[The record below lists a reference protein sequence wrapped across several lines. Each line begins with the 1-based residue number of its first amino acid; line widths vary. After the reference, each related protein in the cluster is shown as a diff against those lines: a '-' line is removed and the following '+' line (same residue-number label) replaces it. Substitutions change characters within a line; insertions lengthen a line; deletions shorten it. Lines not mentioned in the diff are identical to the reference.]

1 MRFEL
6 LRIGGIMNPILT
18 PSLRETTQALIGNLR
33 ASEAFVR
40 YQLAQDSLNTDSG
53 ARSLLEQLSKTQAS
67 LRQKQ
72 ASGSVTQVELAAL
85 RALQEQVH
93 GNRVIMEYAQAQQ
106 EAVTFLREINAEI
119 SQLLGIDF
127 ATFAKRSSCC

>member
-1 MRFEL
+1 
-6 LRIGGIMNPILT
+6 MNPILT
-18 PSLRETTQALIGNLR
+18 PSLREATQALIGNLR

-40 YQLAQDSLNTDSG
+40 YQLAQADLNTDSS

-72 ASGSVTQVELAAL
+72 TSGSVTQAEIEAL
-85 RALQEQVH
+85 RAVQEQVQS
-93 GNRVIMEYAQAQQ
+93 NRVIIEYAQAQL

-127 ATFAKRSSCC
+127 AAYAKRSSCC

>member
-1 MRFEL
+1 
-6 LRIGGIMNPILT
+6 MNPILT

>member
-1 MRFEL
+1 
-6 LRIGGIMNPILT
+6 MNPILT
-18 PSLRETTQALIGNLR
+18 PSLREATQALIGNLR

-40 YQLAQDSLNTDSG
+40 YQLAQADLNTDSS

-72 ASGSVTQVELAAL
+72 ASGSVTQAEIEAL
-85 RALQEQVH
+85 RAVQEQVQS
-93 GNRVIMEYAQAQQ
+93 NRVIIEYAQAQL

-127 ATFAKRSSCC
+127 AAYAKRSSCC